1 MTEHEPD
8 DLIEVHLSCDPAIC
22 AGQVCV
28 KGTRIP
34 AALILGALAGGD
46 TIDDLLRGYPGV
58 TRNDVAA
65 VLAYGAKLASSA
77 ARGSEDPF
85 RKVWDNSDDTDYDRL

>member
-1 MTEHEPD
+1 MSEHDPD
-8 DLIEVHLSCDPAIC
+8 VLIEQRLASDPAIC

-46 TIDDLLRGYPGV
+46 TIDDLLYGYPGI
-58 TRNDVAA
+58 TRDDVAA
-65 VLAYGAKLASSA
+65 VLAYGAKLATE
-77 ARGSEDPF
+77 RIVPLI
-85 RKVWDNSDDTDYDRL
+85 KTQ

>member
-1 MTEHEPD
+1 MTEHDPD
-8 DLIEVHLSCDPAIC
+8 VLIEEHLASDPAIC

-46 TIDDLLRGYPGV
+46 TIDDLLGGYPGV
-58 TRNDVAA
+58 TRDDVAA
-65 VLAYGAKLASSA
+65 VLAYGAKLATE
-77 ARGSEDPF
+77 RIVPLVKT
-85 RKVWDNSDDTDYDRL
+85 R